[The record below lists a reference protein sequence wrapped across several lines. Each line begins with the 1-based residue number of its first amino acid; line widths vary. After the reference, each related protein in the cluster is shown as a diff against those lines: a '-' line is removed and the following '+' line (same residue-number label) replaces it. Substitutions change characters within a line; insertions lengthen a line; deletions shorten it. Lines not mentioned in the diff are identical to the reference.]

1 MAVYLTQRFYEEKLP
16 KVNEIV
22 ITKVTRLDQM
32 GVYCKLVEYG
42 DIEGYIP
49 TPELSQVRVRKINHI
64 TKIGKQEIAVVLR
77 VDKEKGF
84 YLISSFIHKDNNSL
98 LNFLFILGYIDL
110 SKRKVENHELQKAND
125 RYTKSKVVNA
135 ILNSI
140 QTDKGINISELYEKI
155 AWPLARTYGSA
166 YDAFKKALPFGFIR

>member
-1 MAVYLTQRFYEEKLP
+1 MGNLSLSNFLSFVKKKEIHMAVYLTQRFYEEKLP

-84 YLISSFIHKDNNSL
+84 YLIFSFMPKGNYLL
-98 LNFLFILGYIDL
+98 LNFFSYQDILIYQNVKLKIMNYKKQMIDIQ
-110 SKRKVENHELQKAND
+110 SQK
-125 RYTKSKVVNA
+125 
-135 ILNSI
+135 LLM
-140 QTDKGINISELYEKI
+140 LY
-155 AWPLARTYGSA
+155 
-166 YDAFKKALPFGFIR
+166 